1 MAEVRTITDE
11 RLEALMISRE
21 DWTTMRAESA
31 EREKRVPQVGDRA
44 PEFNLER
51 LDYDGKRTGE
61 MVSLASMRGK
71 PATLYFGSYT

>member
-61 MVSLASMRGK
+61 MVSLASLRGK

>member
-1 MAEVRTITDE
+1 MAEVPQISDE

-21 DWTTMRAESA
+21 DWTTMRAKST
-31 EREKRVPQVGDRA
+31 EREKCVPQVGDQA

-51 LDYDGKRTGE
+51 LDHDGKRTGE
-61 MVSLASMRGK
+61 FVSLESMRGK